1 MCTNLHIDAPKVPV
15 GLLPVE
21 TLRPCFPTSIRRAL
35 DELAPVLGVTY
46 EQTLRRID
54 NEKRDY
60 TYCIDCSSASSY
72 YSSARFVSR
81 VSRNSRSSLQ
91 FIQPN
96 VGTIPA
102 FDAYSN
108 LRPDDPVAVLYYC
121 IGLSRSTLV
130 AVVKRRWQTIHCSVL
145 VFSREKNT
153 IQYCT

>member
-1 MCTNLHIDAPKVPV
+1 M

-35 DELAPVLGVTY
+35 DELAQVLGGTY

-54 NEKRDY
+54 KEKRDY

-72 YSSARFVSR
+72 PSAHFVSR

-102 FDAYSN
+102 FDAYGN
-108 LRPDDPVAVLYYC
+108 LHTDDPVAVLYYC

-145 VFSREKNT
+145 VFFREKNT
-153 IQYCT
+153 IQ